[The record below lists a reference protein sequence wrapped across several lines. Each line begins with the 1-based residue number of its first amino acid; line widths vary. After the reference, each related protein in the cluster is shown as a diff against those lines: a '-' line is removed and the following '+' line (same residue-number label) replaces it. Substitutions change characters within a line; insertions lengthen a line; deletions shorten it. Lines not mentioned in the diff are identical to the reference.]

1 LIDNRHTRLR
11 ELQAELAAARLSRC
25 LFGASVHGIFR
36 ERVAMGALTALRK
49 KHKMSAANSSL
60 TDDFDLN

>member
-1 LIDNRHTRLR
+1 M
-11 ELQAELAAARLSRC
+11 QAELAAARLSRC